1 MEELIQHIQEVIG
14 VPAFLINQC
23 PILADYIKKALIES
37 IYFIPIL
44 YILYYGIEL
53 LERFFLTHINVFV
66 RLLQKFGP
74 LFGVGISNIPECGY
88 QVIASTFYSRK
99 MITRGTLLSFLI
111 VCSDDA
117 LPLLFMDLSKALIII
132 PIIVIKVIVALIV
145 AYSVDIIEAV
155 VNKKKKL
162 LEDVNAINTDL
173 NEPACCHHR
182 IQTIEHPPY
191 WYMHPLTHTF
201 NMFMFTFIC
210 LAIYYSAIQPHGFG
224 SSENLASFL
233 MINSPY
239 QVVATA
245 IIGLTSNCF
254 VSVLFAIAYLKG
266 LISFPAFLSGLI
278 TVTGLGLMT
287 LAKRCDRNPNDT
299 KITTAILLVTAIVTG
314 LFIYYNLAIVDI
326 IKEALVR

>member
-23 PILADYIKKALIES
+23 PIFADYIKRALIES

-44 YILYYGIEL
+44 YILYYAIEL
-53 LERFFLTHINVFV
+53 LERFFLTHINIFV

-74 LFGVGISNIPECGY
+74 LFGASISNVPECGY

-99 MITRGTLLSFLI
+99 MITRGTLLSFFI

-117 LPLLFMDLSKALIII
+117 LPLLFMDLSKAFIII
-132 PIIVIKVIVALIV
+132 PIIVIKMIVALLV
-145 AYSVDIIEAV
+145 AYAADILEAILL
-155 VNKKKKL
+155 KKRIL
-162 LEDVNAINTDL
+162 LEDVNVINTDL

-182 IQTIEHPPY
+182 IQTVENPPY

-210 LAIYYSAIQPHGFG
+210 LAFYYGAIEPHAFG
-224 SSENLASFL
+224 STENLANFL

-239 QVVATA
+239 QVIATA
-245 IIGLTSNCF
+245 ALGLISNCF
-254 VSVLFAIAYLKG
+254 VSVFLAIAFLKG
-266 LISFPAFLSGLI
+266 VISFPAFLAGLI
-278 TVTGLGLMT
+278 TTTGLGLMT
-287 LAKRCDRNPNDT
+287 LAKRCDNKNE
-299 KITTAILLVTAIVTG
+299 TTFIAVILLVTAIVTG
-314 LFIYYNLAIVDI
+314 LIIYYNLAVVDI
-326 IKEALVR
+326 IKEFFAR